1 MHSLIAWF
9 TRNHVA
15 ANLLML
21 LILGL
26 GFVTLKQRVN
36 LEVFPDVS
44 IDMVNVTIALP
55 GSTPEE
61 AEESLAIPVE
71 EAILDIEGIDKIT
84 SRSTEGSSTIS
95 VETDA
100 NYDAKLI
107 KDEIKSRVDALNT
120 LPTSAEK
127 PIISEPTITRE
138 VISVMVSGLLS
149 EKELRLLGEQVRD
162 DLLRENGITQVSLES
177 VRPYEISIEV
187 PENTLREYALT
198 MDEIATAINQNSV
211 DLTGG
216 TIKTNAGDILL
227 RSKGQ
232 AYVGSEYENILIRSN
247 ADGTA
252 IYLKDIA
259 TIKDDFEETPI
270 KARFNGKPA
279 VIIEVYRVGDQSAI
293 TIADTVK
300 SFIERE
306 QPLMPESVSLD
317 YWRDD
322 SQIVKS
328 RINTL
333 SNSALQGGFLVALML
348 TLFLRPAIAF
358 WVTVGIP
365 VSFMGGAM
373 FMPEM
378 GISVNIIS
386 LFAFIM
392 VLGILVDDAIVTG
405 ENVYTHL
412 KSGTP
417 PEQAA
422 ILGTQE
428 VSKPVTFGIL
438 TTVAAFIPLF
448 LIEGAR
454 GDIFAQIPA
463 IVIPVLIFSLVE
475 SKLILPAH
483 LKNIRMQGDS
493 SNRLLK
499 WQERFADNFEQVII
513 NYYRPFLEW
522 VLSRRYLCL
531 SVAFSVMLIVM
542 TVVASGWIRFVFFP
556 RIPSEIARAVVVMP
570 TGTNIEVTD
579 KYVQKLLDSALALQE
594 KYSNKKTNESV
605 ILDIF
610 ATTGSSG
617 GKNAG
622 QSHRGRVIFQIQ
634 QEGER
639 VVDVSIAQLVK
650 EWRALIGPIPGAQS
664 LTFKAETGHSGSPLD
679 IQLSA
684 DSYDELHAVANKIK
698 LKLAEYPSVFD
709 IEDSVSKGKTE
720 LQLAIK
726 PEAQALGLTL
736 SNLAQQVRQSFYGEQ
751 VQRIQRGK
759 DDIKVYIRYPKNE
772 RESLYNLNNMMIRT
786 PAGDEVPFI
795 EVAEVTQ
802 GVSPAEIIR
811 IDRQRTFN
819 ITADLNKETGNLVIL
834 KQDLEIYLDK
844 LLQRYPNMSYSL
856 EGEAKEQD
864 ESFESLQYG
873 LIFTLFTIYGLLAI
887 PFKSYSQPLIV
898 MSVIPFG
905 AIGAVLGHLIMGTP
919 LTLMSILGM
928 LALTG
933 VVVNDSLVLVDY
945 VNRQRENGIP
955 ISEAVRNAGAA
966 RFRAVMLT
974 SVTTFAGLMPL
985 LFETSIQA
993 QFLIPMAISLGFGI
1007 LFATLITL
1015 LIVPIN
1021 YLILEDMKRGFYYIK
1036 SLYVPAQVANK
1047 DQISQ

>member
-1 MHSLIAWF
+1 MHNLIAWF

-15 ANLLML
+15 ANLLMIF
-21 LILGL
+21 ILAG
-26 GFVTLKQRVN
+26 GFFTLKQRVN
-36 LEVFPDVS
+36 LEVFPDVT
-44 IDMVNVTIALP
+44 IDMVNIAISLP
-55 GSTPEE
+55 GATPEE

-71 EAILDIEGIDKIT
+71 EAVLDIEGIDKIT
-84 SRSTEGSSTIS
+84 SRSAEGTATIGI
-95 VETDA
+95 EIDP
-100 NYDAKLI
+100 NYDVDKI
-107 KDEIKSRVDALNT
+107 KEEIKNRVDALNT

-127 PIISEPTITRE
+127 PVINKVTSTRE
-138 VISVMVSGLLS
+138 VISVMLYGDQS
-149 EKELRLLGEQVRD
+149 EKELRILGEQTRD
-162 DLLRENGITQVSLES
+162 KLLRLSGITQVSLES

-187 PENTLREYALT
+187 PENTLREYGLT
-198 MDEIATAINQNSV
+198 MDEIAAAINKDSV
-211 DLTGG
+211 DLSGG
-216 TIKTNAGDILL
+216 TIQTNAGEILL

-232 AYVGSEYENILIRSN
+232 AYVGSEFANILIRSN
-247 ADGTA
+247 LDGSR
-252 IYLKDIA
+252 ILLKDIA
-259 TIKDDFEETPI
+259 TIKDGFEEIPI
-270 KARFNGKPA
+270 KSRFNGRPA
-279 VIIEVYRVGDQSAI
+279 VIIEVYRVGQQSAI
-293 TIADTVK
+293 DIADTVK
-300 SFIERE
+300 DFIKTQ
-306 QPLMPESVSLD
+306 QPLLPEGVDLD

-322 SQIVKS
+322 SRIVKS

-333 SNSALQGGFLVALML
+333 TNSAIQGGILVALML

-412 KSGTP
+412 KNGVP

-422 ILGTQE
+422 IIGTQE

-438 TTVAAFIPLF
+438 TTIAAFIPLF

-463 IVIPVLIFSLVE
+463 IVIPVLLFSLVE

-483 LKNIRMQGDS
+483 LKNIRLQGDS
-493 SNRLLK
+493 KNPLLR
-499 WQERFADNFEQVII
+499 WQENFADGFERVII
-513 NYYRPFLEW
+513 RHYRPFLEK
-522 VLSRRYLCL
+522 VIARRYLAL
-531 SVAFSVMLIVM
+531 ASAIAIMMIVM
-542 TVVASGWIRFVFFP
+542 AVVSSGWLRFVFFP
-556 RIPSEIARAVVVMP
+556 RIPSEIARGTIVMP
-570 TGTNIEVTD
+570 IGTNIEVTD
-579 KYVQKLLDSALALQE
+579 KYVQKMVTSALQLQD
-594 KYSNKKTNESV
+594 KYTNPESKESV

-617 GKNAG
+617 GSSSG

-634 QEGER
+634 EEQER
-639 VVDVSIAQLVK
+639 AVDIKIADLVQ
-650 EWRALIGPIPGAQS
+650 EWRTLIGPIPGAQS
-664 LTFKAETGHSGSPLD
+664 VTFKAEIGHSGSPLD

-684 DSYDELHAVANKIK
+684 DSYDDLREIAKKIRAK
-698 LKLAEYPSVFD
+698 LSEYPSVFD
-709 IEDSVSKGKTE
+709 IEDSISNGKTE

-736 SNLAQQVRQSFYGEQ
+736 SNLAKQVRQAFYGEQ

-759 DDIKVYIRYPKNE
+759 DDIKVFVRYPKNE
-772 RESLYNLNNMMIRT
+772 RESIYNLNNMMIRT
-786 PAGDEVPFI
+786 PDRDEVPFI
-795 EVAEVTQ
+795 EVATVTP
-802 GVSPAEIIR
+802 GVSPSAIIR

-819 ITADLNKETGNLVIL
+819 VTADLNKETGNLGIL
-834 KQDLEIYLDK
+834 KKDLQTYLDQAI
-844 LLQRYPNMSYSL
+844 LQYPSMSYSL
-856 EGEAKEQD
+856 EGEAKEQE
-864 ESFESLQYG
+864 ESFSSLAYG
-873 LIFTLFTIYGLLAI
+873 LIFVLFAIYALLAI

-905 AIGAVLGHLIMGTP
+905 AIGAVLGHVIMDTP
-919 LTLMSILGM
+919 LTLMSMLGM

-945 VNRQRENGIP
+945 VNKQRAEGVP
-955 ISEAVRNAGAA
+955 LSEAVRNSGAA
-966 RFRAVMLT
+966 RFRPVMLT

-1007 LFATLITL
+1007 LFATVITL
-1015 LIVPIN
+1015 LIIPVN
-1021 YLILEDMKRGFYYIK
+1021 YVILEDIHYLTQRLKR
-1036 SLYVPAQVANK
+1036 LYQAEPRLNK
-1047 DQISQ
+1047 D